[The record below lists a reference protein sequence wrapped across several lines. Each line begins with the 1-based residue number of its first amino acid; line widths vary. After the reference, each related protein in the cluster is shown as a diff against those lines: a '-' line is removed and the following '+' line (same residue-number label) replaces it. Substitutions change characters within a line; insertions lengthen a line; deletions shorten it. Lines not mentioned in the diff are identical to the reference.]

1 MVFTSSIING
11 KKVKAGDKLVYT
23 ISYTNAS
30 DEEVSITIKDKIPE
44 HTAYVEGSADNN
56 GVYANGEIT
65 WNIEKVA
72 AWSTVIVSFEVTVGD
87 VVSANITNKA
97 TVVEGNNT
105 YTTNEVSTTADNPVP
120 TPPPV
125 DPTPTPVAPQ
135 TGDNS
140 NLWMWF
146 ALLFVSGGGIVSTSV
161 FGLKK
166 KEAEEN

>member
-1 MVFTSSIING
+1 M
-11 KKVKAGDKLVYT
+11 
-23 ISYTNAS
+23 
-30 DEEVSITIKDKIPE
+30 
-44 HTAYVEGSADNN
+44 
-56 GVYANGEIT
+56 
-65 WNIEKVA
+65 A